1 MTKEYEK
8 PTETFRPTNKRNA
21 EETTSAYAGSLST
34 TGRLMSYNDQ
44 LKESLK
50 RGIYFTKV
58 LDELINTDDKNIL
71 LESVMTLTDY
81 RLDTAYLIFPQQ
93 YSRADYYLIF
103 LNRLLQLHQNEQVI
117 LQSSDHQNELYHEFP
132 GINMEGYFTFK
143 IDENMREGAYYVDKS
158 TGARLFYINFKR
170 QLIRFNSQALT
181 DLLVVDYSGK
191 FDYKTVKRFEAY
203 LVVIGKYFKEDYG
216 FDVDFNLLDT
226 SNNASYQISS
236 ADEPREALDKLF
248 IISADAG
255 YMLVAGESGR
265 EVMQMKNNYDKEVFN
280 GDIGMIEA
288 VDMGDRTLTVNFDN
302 RRIVYDATELDELVH
317 AYATTI
323 HKAQGSEYPIVVMP
337 VLMTHFVMLQRNL
350 IYTGITRAK
359 KVLVMVGTRK
369 ALSYAVRN
377 VTVTARNSMLKGRLS
392 GEGY

>member
-8 PTETFRPTNKRNA
+8 PTETFRPNNKKNA
-21 EETTSAYAGSLST
+21 EETRAYAGSLST

-44 LKESLK
+44 LKESLE

-181 DLLVVDYSGK
+181 DLLVVDYSEK
-191 FDYKTVKRFEAY
+191 FDYKTVKRFETY
-203 LVVIGKYFKEDYG
+203 LVAIGKYFKEDYG
-216 FDVDFNLLDT
+216 FDVDFNLLDA

-265 EVMQMKNNYDKEVFN
+265 AVLQLKNNVVVSILRQAEHDDLNNASWVIKVQDEEHKVAWF
-280 GDIGMIEA
+280 DILYKYEFIK
-288 VDMGDRTLTVNFDN
+288 DWYLDNLTSLA
-302 RRIVYDATELDELVH
+302 IKSDER
-317 AYATTI
+317 
-323 HKAQGSEYPIVVMP
+323 
-337 VLMTHFVMLQRNL
+337 FF
-350 IYTGITRAK
+350 
-359 KVLVMVGTRK
+359 
-369 ALSYAVRN
+369 
-377 VTVTARNSMLKGRLS
+377 
-392 GEGY
+392 

>member
-8 PTETFRPTNKRNA
+8 PTETFRPNNKKNA
-21 EETTSAYAGSLST
+21 KETRAYAGSLST

-181 DLLVVDYSGK
+181 DLLVVDYSEK
-191 FDYKTVKRFEAY
+191 FDYKTVKRFETY
-203 LVVIGKYFKEDYG
+203 LVAIGKYFKEDYG
-216 FDVDFNLLDT
+216 FDVDFNLLDA

-265 EVMQMKNNYDKEVFN
+265 AVLQLKNNVVVSILRQAEHDDLNNASWVIKVQDEEHKVAWF
-280 GDIGMIEA
+280 DILYKYEFIK
-288 VDMGDRTLTVNFDN
+288 DWYLDNLTSLA
-302 RRIVYDATELDELVH
+302 IKSDER
-317 AYATTI
+317 
-323 HKAQGSEYPIVVMP
+323 
-337 VLMTHFVMLQRNL
+337 FF
-350 IYTGITRAK
+350 
-359 KVLVMVGTRK
+359 
-369 ALSYAVRN
+369 
-377 VTVTARNSMLKGRLS
+377 
-392 GEGY
+392 

>member
-8 PTETFRPTNKRNA
+8 PTETFRPNNKKNA
-21 EETTSAYAGSLST
+21 EETRAYAGSLST

-191 FDYKTVKRFEAY
+191 FDYKTVKRFEEY

-216 FDVDFNLLDT
+216 FDVDFNLLDA

-265 EVMQMKNNYDKEVFN
+265 AVLQLKNNVVVSILRQAEHDDLNNASWVIKVQDEGHKVAWF
-280 GDIGMIEA
+280 DILYKYEFIK
-288 VDMGDRTLTVNFDN
+288 DWYLDNLTSLA
-302 RRIVYDATELDELVH
+302 IKSDER
-317 AYATTI
+317 
-323 HKAQGSEYPIVVMP
+323 
-337 VLMTHFVMLQRNL
+337 FF
-350 IYTGITRAK
+350 
-359 KVLVMVGTRK
+359 
-369 ALSYAVRN
+369 
-377 VTVTARNSMLKGRLS
+377 
-392 GEGY
+392 

>member
-8 PTETFRPTNKRNA
+8 PTETFQPTKEKNA
-21 EETTSAYAGSLST
+21 EEPSAYAGSLST

-50 RGIYFTKV
+50 RGIHFTEV
-58 LDELINTDDKNIL
+58 LDELINTDDKNVL
-71 LESVMTLTDY
+71 LESVMMLTDY

-143 IDENMREGAYYVDKS
+143 IDENMREGAYYVDKN

-181 DLLVVDYSGK
+181 ELLVVDYSEK
-191 FDYKTVKRFEAY
+191 FDYKTVKRFEEY
-203 LVVIGKYFKEDYG
+203 LVAIGKYFKEDYG
-216 FDVDFNLLDT
+216 FDVDFNLLDA
-226 SNNASYQISS
+226 SNNASYQIFS

-265 EVMQMKNNYDKEVFN
+265 AVLQLKNNVVVSILRQAEHDDLNNASWVIKVHDEDHKVAWF
-280 GDIGMIEA
+280 DILYQYEFIKDWYLEN
-288 VDMGDRTLTVNFDN
+288 LTSLA
-302 RRIVYDATELDELVH
+302 IKSDER
-317 AYATTI
+317 
-323 HKAQGSEYPIVVMP
+323 
-337 VLMTHFVMLQRNL
+337 FF
-350 IYTGITRAK
+350 
-359 KVLVMVGTRK
+359 
-369 ALSYAVRN
+369 
-377 VTVTARNSMLKGRLS
+377 
-392 GEGY
+392 

>member
-8 PTETFRPTNKRNA
+8 PTETFRPAKKNA
-21 EETTSAYAGSLST
+21 EETSAYAGSLST

-50 RGIYFTKV
+50 RGIHFTEV
-58 LDELINTDDKNIL
+58 LDELINTDDKNVL

-132 GINMEGYFTFK
+132 EINMEGYFTFK
-143 IDENMREGAYYVDKS
+143 IDENMREGAYYVDKR

-181 DLLVVDYSGK
+181 DLLVVDYGEK
-191 FDYKTVKRFEAY
+191 FDYKTVKRFEEY
-203 LVVIGKYFKEDYG
+203 LVAIGKYFKEDYG
-216 FDVDFNLLDT
+216 FDVDFNLLDA

-265 EVMQMKNNYDKEVFN
+265 AVLQLKNNVVVSILRQAEHDDLNNASWVIKVHDEDPKVAWF
-280 GDIGMIEA
+280 DILYQYEFIR
-288 VDMGDRTLTVNFDN
+288 DWYLDNLTSLA
-302 RRIVYDATELDELVH
+302 IKSDER
-317 AYATTI
+317 
-323 HKAQGSEYPIVVMP
+323 
-337 VLMTHFVMLQRNL
+337 FF
-350 IYTGITRAK
+350 
-359 KVLVMVGTRK
+359 
-369 ALSYAVRN
+369 
-377 VTVTARNSMLKGRLS
+377 
-392 GEGY
+392 

>member
-191 FDYKTVKRFEAY
+191 FYYKTVKRFEEY

-265 EVMQMKNNYDKEVFN
+265 AVLQLKNN
-280 GDIGMIEA
+280 
-288 VDMGDRTLTVNFDN
+288 
-302 RRIVYDATELDELVH
+302 
-317 AYATTI
+317 
-323 HKAQGSEYPIVVMP
+323 IVVSI
-337 VLMTHFVMLQRNL
+337 LMQAEHADLNNASWVIKVHDEDHKVAWFDILYQYEFIKDWYLDNL
-350 IYTGITRAK
+350 TSLAIKSDERFF
-359 KVLVMVGTRK
+359 
-369 ALSYAVRN
+369 
-377 VTVTARNSMLKGRLS
+377 
-392 GEGY
+392 

>member
-8 PTETFRPTNKRNA
+8 PTETFQPTNEKNT
-21 EETTSAYAGSLST
+21 EETSAYAGSLST

-50 RGIYFTKV
+50 RGIHFTEV
-58 LDELINTDDKNIL
+58 LDELINTDDKNVL

-191 FDYKTVKRFEAY
+191 FDYKTVKRFEEY
-203 LVVIGKYFKEDYG
+203 LVAIGKYFKEDYG
-216 FDVDFNLLDT
+216 FDVDFNLLDA

-265 EVMQMKNNYDKEVFN
+265 AVLQLKNKVVVSILRQAEHDDLNNASWVIKVHDEEHKVAWF
-280 GDIGMIEA
+280 DILYQYEFIK
-288 VDMGDRTLTVNFDN
+288 DWYLDNLTSLA
-302 RRIVYDATELDELVH
+302 IKSDER
-317 AYATTI
+317 
-323 HKAQGSEYPIVVMP
+323 
-337 VLMTHFVMLQRNL
+337 FF
-350 IYTGITRAK
+350 
-359 KVLVMVGTRK
+359 
-369 ALSYAVRN
+369 
-377 VTVTARNSMLKGRLS
+377 
-392 GEGY
+392 

>member
-8 PTETFRPTNKRNA
+8 PTETFQPTKEKNT
-21 EETTSAYAGSLST
+21 EEPRAHAGSLST

-50 RGIYFTKV
+50 RGIHFTEV
-58 LDELINTDDKNIL
+58 LDELINTDDKNVL

-181 DLLVVDYSGK
+181 DLLVVDYSEK
-191 FDYKTVKRFEAY
+191 FDYKTVKRFEEY
-203 LVVIGKYFKEDYG
+203 LVAIGKYFKEDYG
-216 FDVDFNLLDT
+216 FDVDFNLLDA

-236 ADEPREALDKLF
+236 AEEPREALDKLF

-265 EVMQMKNNYDKEVFN
+265 AVLQLKNNVVVSILRQAEHDDLNNASWVIKVHDKDSKVAWF
-280 GDIGMIEA
+280 DILYQYEFIK
-288 VDMGDRTLTVNFDN
+288 DWYLDNLTSLA
-302 RRIVYDATELDELVH
+302 IKSDER
-317 AYATTI
+317 
-323 HKAQGSEYPIVVMP
+323 
-337 VLMTHFVMLQRNL
+337 FF
-350 IYTGITRAK
+350 
-359 KVLVMVGTRK
+359 
-369 ALSYAVRN
+369 
-377 VTVTARNSMLKGRLS
+377 
-392 GEGY
+392 

>member
-8 PTETFRPTNKRNA
+8 PTETFQPTRENNA
-21 EETTSAYAGSLST
+21 EETSAYAGSLST

-50 RGIYFTKV
+50 RGIHFTEV
-58 LDELINTDDKNIL
+58 LDELINTDDKNVL

-170 QLIRFNSQALT
+170 RLIRFNSQALT
-181 DLLVVDYSGK
+181 DLLVVDYSEK
-191 FDYKTVKRFEAY
+191 FDYKTVKRFEEY
-203 LVVIGKYFKEDYG
+203 LVAIGKYFKEDYG
-216 FDVDFNLLDT
+216 FDVDFNLLDA

-255 YMLVAGESGR
+255 YMLVVGESGR
-265 EVMQMKNNYDKEVFN
+265 AILQLKNKVVVSILRQAEHDDLNNASWVIKVHDEDHKVAWF
-280 GDIGMIEA
+280 DILYQYEFIK
-288 VDMGDRTLTVNFDN
+288 DWYLDNLTSLA
-302 RRIVYDATELDELVH
+302 IKSDER
-317 AYATTI
+317 
-323 HKAQGSEYPIVVMP
+323 
-337 VLMTHFVMLQRNL
+337 FF
-350 IYTGITRAK
+350 
-359 KVLVMVGTRK
+359 
-369 ALSYAVRN
+369 
-377 VTVTARNSMLKGRLS
+377 
-392 GEGY
+392 

>member
-1 MTKEYEK
+1 M
-8 PTETFRPTNKRNA
+8 
-21 EETTSAYAGSLST
+21 
-34 TGRLMSYNDQ
+34 
-44 LKESLK
+44 
-50 RGIYFTKV
+50 
-58 LDELINTDDKNIL
+58 
-71 LESVMTLTDY
+71 TDY

-181 DLLVVDYSGK
+181 DLLVVDYSEK
-191 FDYKTVKRFEAY
+191 FDYKTVKRFETY
-203 LVVIGKYFKEDYG
+203 LVAIGKYFKEDYG
-216 FDVDFNLLDT
+216 FDVDFNLLDA

-265 EVMQMKNNYDKEVFN
+265 AVLQLKNNVVVSILRQAEHDDLNNASWVIKVQDEGHKVAWF
-280 GDIGMIEA
+280 DILYKYEFIK
-288 VDMGDRTLTVNFDN
+288 DWYLDNLTSLA
-302 RRIVYDATELDELVH
+302 IKSDER
-317 AYATTI
+317 
-323 HKAQGSEYPIVVMP
+323 
-337 VLMTHFVMLQRNL
+337 FF
-350 IYTGITRAK
+350 
-359 KVLVMVGTRK
+359 
-369 ALSYAVRN
+369 
-377 VTVTARNSMLKGRLS
+377 
-392 GEGY
+392 

>member
-8 PTETFRPTNKRNA
+8 PTETFQPTNEKNT
-21 EETTSAYAGSLST
+21 EETSAYAGSLST

-50 RGIYFTKV
+50 RGIHFTEV
-58 LDELINTDDKNIL
+58 LDELINTDDKNVL

-181 DLLVVDYSGK
+181 DLLVVDYSEK
-191 FDYKTVKRFEAY
+191 FDYKTVKRFEEY
-203 LVVIGKYFKEDYG
+203 LVAIGKYFKEDYG
-216 FDVDFNLLDT
+216 FDVDFNLLDA

-236 ADEPREALDKLF
+236 ADEPRDALDKLF

-265 EVMQMKNNYDKEVFN
+265 AVLQLKNKVVVSILMQAEHDDLNNASWVIKVHDEEHKVAWF
-280 GDIGMIEA
+280 DILYQYEFIK
-288 VDMGDRTLTVNFDN
+288 DWYLDNLTSLA
-302 RRIVYDATELDELVH
+302 IKSDER
-317 AYATTI
+317 
-323 HKAQGSEYPIVVMP
+323 
-337 VLMTHFVMLQRNL
+337 FF
-350 IYTGITRAK
+350 
-359 KVLVMVGTRK
+359 
-369 ALSYAVRN
+369 
-377 VTVTARNSMLKGRLS
+377 
-392 GEGY
+392 

>member
-8 PTETFRPTNKRNA
+8 PTETFRPNNKKNA
-21 EETTSAYAGSLST
+21 EETRAYAGSLST

-44 LKESLK
+44 LKKSLK

-181 DLLVVDYSGK
+181 DLLVVDYSEK
-191 FDYKTVKRFEAY
+191 FDYKTVKRFETY
-203 LVVIGKYFKEDYG
+203 LVAIGKYFKEDYG
-216 FDVDFNLLDT
+216 FDVDFNLLDA

-265 EVMQMKNNYDKEVFN
+265 AVLQLKDNVVVSILRQAEHDDLNNASWVIKVQDEEHKVAWF
-280 GDIGMIEA
+280 DILYKYEFIK
-288 VDMGDRTLTVNFDN
+288 DWYLDNLTSLA
-302 RRIVYDATELDELVH
+302 IKSDER
-317 AYATTI
+317 
-323 HKAQGSEYPIVVMP
+323 
-337 VLMTHFVMLQRNL
+337 FF
-350 IYTGITRAK
+350 
-359 KVLVMVGTRK
+359 
-369 ALSYAVRN
+369 
-377 VTVTARNSMLKGRLS
+377 
-392 GEGY
+392 

>member
-181 DLLVVDYSGK
+181 DLLVVDYSEK
-191 FDYKTVKRFEAY
+191 FDYKTVKRFETYWVA
-203 LVVIGKYFKEDYG
+203 IGKYFKEDYG
-216 FDVDFNLLDT
+216 FDVDFNLLDA

-265 EVMQMKNNYDKEVFN
+265 AVLQLKNNVVVSILRQAEHDDLNNASWVIKVQDEGHKVAWF
-280 GDIGMIEA
+280 DILCKYEFIK
-288 VDMGDRTLTVNFDN
+288 DWYLDNLTSLA
-302 RRIVYDATELDELVH
+302 IKSDER
-317 AYATTI
+317 
-323 HKAQGSEYPIVVMP
+323 
-337 VLMTHFVMLQRNL
+337 FF
-350 IYTGITRAK
+350 
-359 KVLVMVGTRK
+359 
-369 ALSYAVRN
+369 
-377 VTVTARNSMLKGRLS
+377 
-392 GEGY
+392 

>member
-8 PTETFRPTNKRNA
+8 PTETFRPNNKKNA
-21 EETTSAYAGSLST
+21 EETRAYAGSLST

-181 DLLVVDYSGK
+181 DLLVVDYSEK
-191 FDYKTVKRFEAY
+191 FDYKTVKRFEEY

-216 FDVDFNLLDT
+216 FDVDFNLLDA

-265 EVMQMKNNYDKEVFN
+265 AVLQLKNNVVVSILRQAEHDDLNNASWVIKVQDEGHKVAWF
-280 GDIGMIEA
+280 DILYKYEFIK
-288 VDMGDRTLTVNFDN
+288 DWYLDNLTSLA
-302 RRIVYDATELDELVH
+302 IKSDER
-317 AYATTI
+317 
-323 HKAQGSEYPIVVMP
+323 
-337 VLMTHFVMLQRNL
+337 FF
-350 IYTGITRAK
+350 
-359 KVLVMVGTRK
+359 
-369 ALSYAVRN
+369 
-377 VTVTARNSMLKGRLS
+377 
-392 GEGY
+392 

>member
-103 LNRLLQLHQNEQVI
+103 LNRLLQLHQNE
-117 LQSSDHQNELYHEFP
+117 LYHEFP

-191 FDYKTVKRFEAY
+191 FDYKTVKRFEEY

-265 EVMQMKNNYDKEVFN
+265 AVLQLKNN
-280 GDIGMIEA
+280 
-288 VDMGDRTLTVNFDN
+288 
-302 RRIVYDATELDELVH
+302 
-317 AYATTI
+317 
-323 HKAQGSEYPIVVMP
+323 IVVSI
-337 VLMTHFVMLQRNL
+337 LMQAEHADLNNASWVIKVHDEDHKVAWFDILYQYEFIKDWYLDNL
-350 IYTGITRAK
+350 TSLAIKSDERFF
-359 KVLVMVGTRK
+359 
-369 ALSYAVRN
+369 
-377 VTVTARNSMLKGRLS
+377 
-392 GEGY
+392 

>member
-8 PTETFRPTNKRNA
+8 PTETFRPNNKKNA
-21 EETTSAYAGSLST
+21 EETRAYAGSLST

-181 DLLVVDYSGK
+181 DLLVVDYSEK
-191 FDYKTVKRFEAY
+191 FDYKTVKRFETY
-203 LVVIGKYFKEDYG
+203 LVAIGKYFKEDYG
-216 FDVDFNLLDT
+216 FDVDFNLLDA

-265 EVMQMKNNYDKEVFN
+265 AVLQLKNNVVVSILRQVEHDDLNNASWVIKVQDEEHKVAWF
-280 GDIGMIEA
+280 DILYKYEFIK
-288 VDMGDRTLTVNFDN
+288 DWYLDNLTSLA
-302 RRIVYDATELDELVH
+302 IKSDER
-317 AYATTI
+317 
-323 HKAQGSEYPIVVMP
+323 
-337 VLMTHFVMLQRNL
+337 FF
-350 IYTGITRAK
+350 
-359 KVLVMVGTRK
+359 
-369 ALSYAVRN
+369 
-377 VTVTARNSMLKGRLS
+377 
-392 GEGY
+392 

>member
-8 PTETFRPTNKRNA
+8 PTETFRPNNKKNA
-21 EETTSAYAGSLST
+21 EETRAYAGSLST

-143 IDENMREGAYYVDKS
+143 IDENMCEGAYYVDKS

-181 DLLVVDYSGK
+181 DLLVVDYSEK
-191 FDYKTVKRFEAY
+191 FDYKTVKRFETY
-203 LVVIGKYFKEDYG
+203 LVAIGKYFKEDYG
-216 FDVDFNLLDT
+216 FDVDFNLLDA

-265 EVMQMKNNYDKEVFN
+265 AVLQLKNNVVVSILRQAEHDDLNNANWVIKVQDEEHKVAWF
-280 GDIGMIEA
+280 DILYKYEFIK
-288 VDMGDRTLTVNFDN
+288 DWYLDNLTSLA
-302 RRIVYDATELDELVH
+302 IKSDER
-317 AYATTI
+317 
-323 HKAQGSEYPIVVMP
+323 
-337 VLMTHFVMLQRNL
+337 FF
-350 IYTGITRAK
+350 
-359 KVLVMVGTRK
+359 
-369 ALSYAVRN
+369 
-377 VTVTARNSMLKGRLS
+377 
-392 GEGY
+392 